1 MDYGGGSVKQQYEQR
16 VLATKRRIYSAFLQ
30 LMQEK
35 AIHQISIS
43 ELCRLADINRSTF
56 YHHFGNQYDVLTEL
70 TEDFL
75 AQLEERLQNVSPY
88 DQEGVQRR
96 VELCLDYAME
106 NRTLTLLLMQNAVG
120 TDFAQRLFS
129 LPNIETLLS
138 EKLSDVESEAE
149 RRARISFVTYGSYQL
164 LQEWLTAPDPV
175 GTEEETALILKLA
188 RRIC

>member
-1 MDYGGGSVKQQYEQR
+1 MKQQYEQR

-56 YHHFGNQYDVLTEL
+56 YHHFGNQYDVLAEL

-120 TDFAQRLFS
+120 TGFAQRLFS
-129 LPNIETLLS
+129 LPHIGMLLS
-138 EKLSDVESEAE
+138 EKLSDVASEAE

>member
-1 MDYGGGSVKQQYEQR
+1 MKQQYEQR

-75 AQLEERLQNVSPY
+75 AQLEEKLQNVSPY

-129 LPNIETLLS
+129 LPNIEMLLS

-175 GTEEETALILKLA
+175 GTEEETTLILKLA

>member
-1 MDYGGGSVKQQYEQR
+1 MKQQYEQR
-16 VLATKRRIYSAFLQ
+16 VLATKRRIYSAFIH

-56 YHHFGNQYDVLTEL
+56 YHHFGSQYDVLAEL
-70 TEDFL
+70 TDDFL

-106 NRTLTLLLMQNAVG
+106 NRTLTLLLMRNTVG

-129 LPNIETLLS
+129 LPRIEMLLS
-138 EKLSDVESEAE
+138 EKLSDVEIEEE

-164 LQEWLTAPDPV
+164 LQEWLNAPDPV
-175 GTEEETALILKLA
+175 RTEEETALILKLA

>member
-1 MDYGGGSVKQQYEQR
+1 MKQQYEQR
-16 VLATKRRIYSAFLQ
+16 VFATKQRIYNAFLQ

-56 YHHFGNQYDVLTEL
+56 YHHFGSQYDVLAEL
-70 TEDFL
+70 TNDFL
-75 AQLEERLQNVSPY
+75 AQLEEKLQNVSPQ

-129 LPNIETLLS
+129 LPNIEMLLS
-138 EKLSDVESEAE
+138 EKLANVASEAE

-164 LQEWLTAPDPV
+164 LQEWLNAPDPV
-175 GTEEETALILKLA
+175 GTKEETALILKLA